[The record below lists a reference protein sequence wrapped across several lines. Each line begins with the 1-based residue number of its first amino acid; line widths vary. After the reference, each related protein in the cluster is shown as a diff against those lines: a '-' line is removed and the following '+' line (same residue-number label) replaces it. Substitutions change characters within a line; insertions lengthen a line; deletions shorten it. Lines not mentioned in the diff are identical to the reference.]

1 MEINTVHFDPS
12 EITTGEMEEIL
23 KRAGTY
29 RETIA
34 PD

>member
-12 EITTGEMEEIL
+12 KITIGHMEEIL
-23 KRAGTY
+23 KKKGTY